1 MHDRTFTFRSFPY
14 LCGTTSAERGSL
26 AEAAHAL
33 ARWVRRYGGARMS
46 IYVVPRPGGAFAVID
61 GPSLAFTRSE
71 HPTLEEAQAEA
82 DRIAAT
88 GRGAD
93 VMIYDTDD
101 PNDLPDWA
109 LTEQ

>member
-1 MHDRTFTFRSFPY
+1 M
-14 LCGTTSAERGSL
+14 
-26 AEAAHAL
+26 
-33 ARWVRRYGGARMS
+33 
-46 IYVVPRPGGAFAVID
+46 
-61 GPSLAFTRSE
+61 LAFTRSE
-71 HPTLEEAQAEA
+71 HPTLEGAQAEA